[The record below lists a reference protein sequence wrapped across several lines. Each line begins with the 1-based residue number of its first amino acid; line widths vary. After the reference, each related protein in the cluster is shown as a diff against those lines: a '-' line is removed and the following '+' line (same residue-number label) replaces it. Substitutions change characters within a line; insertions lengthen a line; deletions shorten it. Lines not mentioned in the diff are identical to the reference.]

1 MSNPTLESVSYA
13 SLARSGRSLTSAIT
27 QKEAEKFR
35 FFFVYNEGM
44 NNKPHILLTNDDG
57 IRSPGLW
64 AAASELSKIGY
75 VTVAAPREQ
84 STAMGRSLPSTSDGI
99 IRKEQ
104 VQVNGQEW
112 SVYAVGGSPA
122 QAVLHGILEIVPHKP
137 DLIVSGINYGE
148 NVGLG
153 VTISG
158 TVGAAMEAAA
168 MGYPALAVSLQT
180 EAHYHLSHSEDIDFK
195 TAGYFTG
202 YFAKLLLKKKLF
214 EGVDLLKVEV
224 PSHAT
229 PETGWQMSRLSRLRY
244 YEPVAAERESWDVP
258 GSVWYRHDANLEND
272 QEDTDVYV
280 LRNKKMV
287 AVTPLNLDM
296 TARVDLNQLENYL
309 RDSSP
314 LRGSE

>member
-1 MSNPTLESVSYA
+1 M
-13 SLARSGRSLTSAIT
+13 
-27 QKEAEKFR
+27 KKK
-35 FFFVYNEGM
+35 
-44 NNKPHILLTNDDG
+44 KPHILLTNDDG

-64 AAASELSKIGY
+64 AAASELSRIGY

-84 STAMGRSLPSTSDGI
+84 SSGMGRSLPSTSDGI

-122 QAVLHGILEIVPHKP
+122 QSVLHGVLEIVPHKP

-153 VTISG
+153 ITISG

-168 MGYPALAVSLQT
+168 MGFPALAISLQT
-180 EAHYHLSHSEDIDFK
+180 ETQYHLTHSEDIDFSA
-195 TAGYFTG
+195 AGYFTA
-202 YFAKLLLKKKLF
+202 YFARLLLEKKF
-214 EGVDLLKVEV
+214 PDEVDLLKVEV

-229 PETGWQMSRLSRLRY
+229 PETEWQVARLSRSRY
-244 YEPVAAERESWDVP
+244 YEPVPTKRDSWEQPGAITYKESA
-258 GSVWYRHDANLEND
+258 SLEHENN
-272 QEDTDVYV
+272 DTDVYI
-280 LRNKKMV
+280 LRKMKMV

-296 TARVDLNQLENYL
+296 TARVELSEFEKFL
-309 RDSSP
+309 RK
-314 LRGSE
+314 